1 MAFCALFKL
10 LKPDLI
16 NMSAVQK
23 DAPRARLK
31 QAFAL
36 WEQHFAVPQFLDA
49 EELVSRT
56 KADERSVM
64 TYVALCLSILERN
77 HVPCAPAEGRKI
89 AQSGKNKFM
98 FMSSALMPK
107 TKAID
112 GMDLSSSTLTL
123 DFSGKRLQGASPR
136 DLDASLRNNPLL
148 SPRHHGQASP
158 RPSQQLPSPR
168 SARFRV
174 PAIDARGAG
183 AQSPVDSTRQV
194 QTARSVLQSSGSAKD
209 VFAKSEAAKL
219 HEELDTQI
227 SKLASIVG
235 SATATTAPAPA
246 SPAPAASP
254 APSAVSVAD
263 GGAAPPLAKA
273 SSTLALSSALE
284 QIESITLTLAPKS
297 KPEATAHVTTSPAA
311 SGTNLVDPKAPP
323 PPVPRPANYTP
334 SQAASAAATAA
345 TAASAPVPAP
355 STAVA
360 ATAAPATVPA
370 TAAPAAATTGTK
382 KDRGFLL
389 MSAAEFAQLVSSSTT
404 AVSTAA
410 KTFIGDVR
418 GKSGAAELRQV
429 TSLRPL
435 IVVVVRETGGLLAAM
450 AEGRE
455 SRELIAGVKSFIIS
469 GYQLTAALAREGD
482 PAALKDALQT
492 LVCQIKLLLR
502 NLAWLGEA

>member
-10 LKPDLI
+10 LKPDLM

-49 EELVSRT
+49 EELVSRN

-148 SPRHHGQASP
+148 SPRHHGQSSP
-158 RPSQQLPSPR
+158 RPSQQMPSPR

-183 AQSPVDSTRQV
+183 AQSPADSVRQV

-235 SATATTAPAPA
+235 SGTATTAPAPA

-254 APSAVSVAD
+254 APSTVSVTDA
-263 GGAAPPLAKA
+263 GAAPPLAKA

-297 KPEATAHVTTSPAA
+297 KPEATAQVTTSPAA

-334 SQAASAAATAA
+334 AQ
-345 TAASAPVPAP
+345 
-355 STAVA
+355 
-360 ATAAPATVPA
+360 
-370 TAAPAAATTGTK
+370 AAPAAASAASAPAPATTGAPSTAAAK
-382 KDRGFLL
+382 KERGFLL

-482 PAALKDALQT
+482 PTALKDALQT